1 MHASKGLE
9 FDRVYL
15 PDCNEGFT
23 PHRKNM
29 GGNGMEE
36 ERRMFYVAMTRA
48 RDRLT
53 LSWVAGTQKEPG
65 IKSRFLEELGM

>member
-1 MHASKGLE
+1 
-9 FDRVYL
+9 
-15 PDCNEGFT
+15 
-23 PHRKNM
+23 
-29 GGNGMEE
+29 
-36 ERRMFYVAMTRA
+36 MFYVAMTRA